1 MNKISFFFKDSKP
14 FLKLMM
20 LIFIFMVLA
29 TVTGFLTIFIPMNPL
44 LSQAISQIILFGFSV
59 LIWGLMFEDSAY
71 KFLSLEKK
79 NLPYYFI
86 LSVLMLIIATPF
98 IDGVG
103 LWNNS
108 WHFQGE
114 ELFRKMEETS
124 EKIMVGFMSDTSF
137 MGLITNVLV
146 VAALPAFL
154 EELFFRGAM
163 QPTIINLVRNRF
175 IGILITAI
183 IFSLIHFQP
192 FSSLPRVF
200 LGLFLGYLY
209 VFSKNIFVPIL
220 FHFLNNLTVVVN
232 AYLINTHKTDFN
244 LSELGSVFNPYIFV
258 LSILI
263 MGFLFVFEIKKE
275 KKIIKDN

>member
-20 LIFIFMVLA
+20 LIFIFMFLA
-29 TVTGFLTIFIPMNPL
+29 TVTGFITIFLPMNPL

-59 LIWGLMFEDSAY
+59 LIWGLMFEESAY
-71 KFLSLEKK
+71 KFLKLEKK
-79 NLPYYFI
+79 NSSYYFI
-86 LSVLMLIIATPF
+86 IAVLMVIIATPF
-98 IDGVG
+98 IDGIG
-103 LWNNS
+103 LWNNN

-114 ELFRKMEETS
+114 ELFRNMEKEA
-124 EKIMVGFMSDTSF
+124 EKIMEGFMSDTSVL
-137 MGLITNVLV
+137 GLIINIIV

-154 EELFFRGAM
+154 EEFFFRGAM

-232 AYLINTHKTDFN
+232 TYLINTHKTNFN
-244 LSELGSVFNPYIFV
+244 LNELGSVFNPYIFV

-263 MGFLFVFEIKKE
+263 ISFLFVFEIKKE

>member
-1 MNKISFFFKDSKP
+1 MNQFSFFFKDSKP
-14 FLKLMM
+14 FVKLMM
-20 LIFIFMVLA
+20 LIFIFMVL
-29 TVTGFLTIFIPMNPL
+29 TTITGFITIFIPMSSL
-44 LSQAISQIILFGFSV
+44 LSQAISQIIMFGLSV
-59 LIWGLMFEDSAY
+59 MIWGLMFEDSVY
-71 KFLSLEKK
+71 TFLSLEKK
-79 NLPYYFI
+79 NLSYYFI
-86 LSVLMLIIATPF
+86 IAVLMLIIATPF

-103 LWNNS
+103 LWNNN
-108 WHFQGE
+108 WHFEGE

-124 EKIMVGFMSDTSF
+124 EKIMEGFMSDTSAL
-137 MGLITNVLV
+137 GLIINVLV
-146 VAALPAFL
+146 VAALPAVL

-163 QPTIINLVRNRF
+163 QPTIINLVKNRF

-209 VFSKNIFVPIL
+209 VFSKNILVPIL
-220 FHFLNNLTVVVN
+220 FHFLNNLTVVIN
-232 AYLINTHKTDFN
+232 CYLINTHKTNIN
-244 LSELGSVFNPYIFV
+244 LNELGSVFNPYIFV

-263 MGFLFVFEIKKE
+263 IASLFVYEIKKE